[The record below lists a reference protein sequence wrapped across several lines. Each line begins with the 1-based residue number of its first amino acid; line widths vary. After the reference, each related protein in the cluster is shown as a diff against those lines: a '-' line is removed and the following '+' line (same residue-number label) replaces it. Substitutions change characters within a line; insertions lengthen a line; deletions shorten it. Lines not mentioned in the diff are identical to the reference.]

1 MEIFRNL
8 LDTDLIPDI
17 INLYRSSTNSVI
29 VDNKR
34 TDRYVTPKRGMFLLS
49 KYNEEEFKFVW
60 DNIKDKLPNCNPEI
74 FRILKYRV
82 NNFVHRHADSSKM
95 GERITNA
102 SLIIQLS
109 DPENYKGGE
118 VIVGDELV
126 ELQPGDGVLYFY
138 GEEHEVRKIKQGVRF
153 VINIRLFKQDS

>member
-1 MEIFRNL
+1 MEVFRNL

-74 FRILKYRV
+74 FRILK
-82 NNFVHRHADSSKM
+82 
-95 GERITNA
+95 ITPQNKKTA
-102 SLIIQLS
+102 FHECSEKKEKKKYTKPKKVQKS
-109 DPENYKGGE
+109 
-118 VIVGDELV
+118 
-126 ELQPGDGVLYFY
+126 GV
-138 GEEHEVRKIKQGVRF
+138 Q
-153 VINIRLFKQDS
+153 